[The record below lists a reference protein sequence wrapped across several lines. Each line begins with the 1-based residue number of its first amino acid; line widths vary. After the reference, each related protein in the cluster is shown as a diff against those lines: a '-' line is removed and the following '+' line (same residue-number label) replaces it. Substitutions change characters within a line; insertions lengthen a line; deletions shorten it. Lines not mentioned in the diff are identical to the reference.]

1 MSEKLSKTKARY
13 QASELFFFTFALNR
27 LLWLIFEDLFKD
39 INIAV
44 VSVLYKLESSF
55 GMDMIY
61 MYVASIINNKSSQ
74 KDR

>member
-1 MSEKLSKTKARY
+1 MT
-13 QASELFFFTFALNR
+13 
-27 LLWLIFEDLFKD
+27 IFEDLFKD

-61 MYVASIINNKSSQ
+61 IYVASIINNKSSQ